1 MLLLLDFLK
10 NWNTIQQQLEANDLN
25 LNLTE
30 TYLLIRNELPTLKIF
45 QQLACLLFANHNR
58 SETVV
63 LWKLATLFTVQP
75 VQKHKALNEVGDN

>member
-30 TYLLIRNELPTLKIF
+30 TCLLIRNELPTLKIF
-45 QQLACLLFANHNR
+45 QQQACLLFANHNR

-63 LWKLATLFTVQP
+63 LIMKINNSIHCATSTETQGF
-75 VQKHKALNEVGDN
+75 EWSRW